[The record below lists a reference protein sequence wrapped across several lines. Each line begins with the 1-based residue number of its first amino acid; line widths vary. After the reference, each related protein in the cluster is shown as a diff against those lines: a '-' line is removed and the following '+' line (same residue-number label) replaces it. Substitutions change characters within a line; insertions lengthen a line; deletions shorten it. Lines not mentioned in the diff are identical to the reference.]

1 MHESLQVGNELGLE
15 LLGPLLL
22 YMGDMT
28 WLCDSMTVLGGEGRI
43 WTDLKSFY
51 LSLESFRDIIKV
63 LLSLFHLALPL
74 HMCVGGNGGGEVLH
88 IEVACNQVLYLLTS
102 LISCCT

>member
-1 MHESLQVGNELGLE
+1 MHEGLQVGNELGLE

-28 WLCDSMTVLGGEGRI
+28 WLCDSTTVLGGEGRI

-74 HMCVGGNGGGEVLH
+74 HTCVGGNGGEGVTH
-88 IEVACNQVLYLLTS
+88 
-102 LISCCT
+102 